1 MKERMEAKNLT
12 ARAALI
18 DILQEK
24 NLTRKNDTNGNNP
37 NARVVIYFPEGEY
50 VLHNEDGKN
59 VCNR

>member
-1 MKERMEAKNLT
+1 MGYEVMNVKERMNAKNLT

-37 NARVVIYFPEGEY
+37 NA
-50 VLHNEDGKN
+50 VL
-59 VCNR
+59 